1 MVYHLSIGHF
11 SVAMRSLAHV
21 EQPHFL
27 QRPVPLSASE
37 SQNSQL
43 LQWLRRSSK
52 TFSSAILNPFE
63 AQTTVDFVAV
73 LTILEIV
80 GVFISDDSV
89 LEIGASTS
97 LNRLLHKAFFHLL
110 LGQDAHGS
118 EKSTPHVQLGQR
130 FFLKICIDSGSF
142 IHS

>member
-1 MVYHLSIGHF
+1 M
-11 SVAMRSLAHV
+11 
-21 EQPHFL
+21 EQPHL
-27 QRPVPLSASE
+27 RQRPVPLSASE

-80 GVFISDDSV
+80 GVFIGDDSV
-89 LEIGASTS
+89 LEIGISTS
-97 LNRLLHKAFFHLL
+97 LNRSIQRVFFHLL

-118 EKSTPHVQLGQR
+118 EKSTSHVQLEHR
-130 FFLKICIDSGSF
+130 FFLKICMDSGSF